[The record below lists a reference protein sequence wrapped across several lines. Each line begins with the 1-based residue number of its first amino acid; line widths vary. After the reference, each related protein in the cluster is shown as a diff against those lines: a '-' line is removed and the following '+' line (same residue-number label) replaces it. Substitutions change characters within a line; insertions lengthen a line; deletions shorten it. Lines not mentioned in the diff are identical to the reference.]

1 MTATMPRRKKKDYDS
16 VKDLPAWA
24 QVLYALMTVGMVLFA
39 IVVIVWALG
48 RIWLL
53 VMGWAFYAFIW
64 PIFQAAKD

>member
-1 MTATMPRRKKKDYDS
+1 MARRKKKDGEITS

-24 QVLYALMTVGMVLFA
+24 QVLYALMTVGTVLFA

-48 RIWLL
+48 RLWLL
-53 VMGWAFYAFIW
+53 FMGWAFYAFIW